1 MSTFS
6 QDWGLRG
13 IARQRF
19 PQPAQLSHNEGH
31 LSRFREFTGDLL
43 APFQLDLRPFA
54 GRGQSYGEMG
64 EAVIRQLMPDGEQA
78 DLLILVYAVPDI
90 APGRATATYLS
101 YVCPGN
107 PLSFAICDQGT
118 AGAFTG
124 LRLVREYART
134 GEARR
139 SVLLIVEQADLPYDA
154 GVPVALPAAHTAVA
168 LLFGDAPAA
177 TVGEVHVRASEV
189 AVAGT
194 VIASVAAAKQADLSN
209 MEDLISAPEEQPFT
223 GVWWEL
229 AETLTKRSGR
239 ITIADYD
246 QQLGYLS
253 TAVLSVS
260 DQVNVSTR

>member
-1 MSTFS
+1 VSAFS
-6 QDWGLRG
+6 QDWGLRR

-19 PQPAQLSHNEGH
+19 AQPAQLSTNEGH
-31 LSRFREFTGDLL
+31 LSRFQEFTGDLL
-43 APFQLDLRPFA
+43 APFQLDLGPFE

-64 EAVIRQLMPDGEQA
+64 EAVIRQLIPAGEQA

-118 AGAFTG
+118 AAAFTG

-154 GVPVALPAAHTAVA
+154 GVPVTLPAAHAAVA

-177 TVGEVHVRASEV
+177 TVGEVHVRTSEV
-189 AVAGT
+189 VVAGT
-194 VIASVAAAKQADLSN
+194 AIASVAAAKHADLST
-209 MEDLISAPEEQPFT
+209 MDDLISAPQEQPYT

-229 AETLTKRSGR
+229 AQTLENRRGQFTL
-239 ITIADYD
+239 ADYD

-253 TAVLSVS
+253 TAVFSAS
-260 DQVNVSTR
+260 DQVSVSTR